1 MPSREYDLHY
11 DVDYLRVKKSVENS
25 AYCLNESFF
34 WDAVEKCKSLKE
46 FKERAI
52 EWLDMTEVQL
62 EILRKSIVQIG
73 DK

>member
-11 DVDYLRVKKSVENS
+11 DVDYLRVKKEVGQCG
-25 AYCLNESFF
+25 YCLNESFF
-34 WDAVEKCKSLKE
+34 WEAVENCKSLPE
-46 FKERAI
+46 FKERAL

-73 DK
+73 DE